1 MKYRFVSLQEAQSDL
16 AYQTPDTFIS
26 EYGPMWGYRW
36 ARELKI
42 LVDGRQEPEVPDWI
56 AKYETTSN

>member
-1 MKYRFVSLQEAQSDL
+1 MGYRFVTLQQAQQDP

-42 LVDGRQEPEVPDWI
+42 KVDGSQEPEPPEWI
-56 AKYETTSN
+56 VKYEAASK